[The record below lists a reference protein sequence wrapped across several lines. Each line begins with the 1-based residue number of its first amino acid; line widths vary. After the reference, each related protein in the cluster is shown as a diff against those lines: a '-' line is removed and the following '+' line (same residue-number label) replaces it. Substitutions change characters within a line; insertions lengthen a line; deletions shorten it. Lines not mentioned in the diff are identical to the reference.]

1 MKKTLITTAVLLL
14 GACAQQIG
22 PDQYIA
28 NMYAKGTLKGYEET
42 GLNCTS
48 SSCKASC
55 PGCHIKNYDRVLLTV
70 DEVLDESA
78 KRLGEKVV
86 DSCLVTVV
94 DSLNLINISETRDI
108 PAESEFTCSTVF
120 EKEKSY
126 LKSMGFS
133 E

>member
-1 MKKTLITTAVLLL
+1 
-14 GACAQQIG
+14 
-22 PDQYIA
+22 
-28 NMYAKGTLKGYEET
+28 MYAKGTLKGYEDT
-42 GLNCTS
+42 GS
-48 SSCKASC
+48 GKATC
-55 PGCHIKNYDRVLLTV
+55 PGCHVKNYDRALLTV

-78 KRLGEKVV
+78 ARFGEKIV

-94 DSLNLINISETRDI
+94 DSLNLINISEVRDI

>member
-1 MKKTLITTAVLLL
+1 MKKSFATLAVLLL
-14 GACAQQIG
+14 GACAGQVG

-28 NMYAKGTLKGYEET
+28 NMYAKGTLKGYEGT
-42 GLNCTS
+42 GTGCQGNTN
-48 SSCKASC
+48 C

-78 KRLGEKVV
+78 ARMGEKIV
-86 DSCLVTVV
+86 DSCQVSVV
-94 DSLNLINISETRDI
+94 DTLGLMNISESRNI
-108 PAESEFTCSTVF
+108 PAESEFTCGTVF

-126 LKSMGFS
+126 LKSMGFA